1 MTQQRMAKSHGRL
14 LSISAGVILLS
25 VLATIGC
32 DQIDASK
39 TLVETALSEIGTAA
53 QLGEPANADAD
64 MESIGPDG
72 AKRIYY
78 QFVDDSGHVQFV
90 ERIADVPV
98 AWREQVG
105 FVEMSQ
111 PPPLTPQAARRSW
124 EVSSQ
129 RTAQI
134 LATNSAVTTSA
145 GPGRTQQEEVILYY
159 ATWCGYCKQA
169 KSHLDSADVEYDL
182 RNVDNDSI
190 KSELRAKTGRTG
202 IPVLD
207 FSGEILRGYSS
218 EQYDK
223 AIRTIRG

>member
-1 MTQQRMAKSHGRL
+1 MNQQRMSQSPERVF
-14 LSISAGVILLS
+14 SIGAGVILLS
-25 VLATIGC
+25 AIATLGC
-32 DQIDASK
+32 DQIEASK
-39 TLVETALSEIGTAA
+39 TFVDSALSEISSAA
-53 QLGEPANADAD
+53 PFDEPANADPD

-90 ERIADVPV
+90 ERIADVPI

-124 EVSSQ
+124 KVSTE
-129 RTAQI
+129 RAAQI
-134 LATNSAVTTSA
+134 LAANSSVTTRT
-145 GPGRTQQEEVILYY
+145 GPRRTQREEVILYY

-169 KSHLDSADVEYDL
+169 KSHLDRAGVEYDL

-190 KSELRAKTGRTG
+190 KSELREKTGRTG

-207 FSGEILRGYSS
+207 FSGEILRGYSAP
-218 EQYDK
+218 QYEK